1 MSSFRKTNNAKNER
15 KPFCK
20 VCQDAG
26 KSESEYTSHYVRTIP
41 DHNGNTTVICPTLLS
56 TECRYCSKLGHTTKF
71 CPVIANNKKNEE
83 RRNTLESKP
92 VVEKKV
98 IPKLIYNFAL
108 LAADSDSDEEN
119 TCKSNKKVRRPI
131 KKDTVA
137 VVPNKKD
144 AVAVPIEKADY
155 PLLPN
160 SISSVVHIEKKIM
173 TGWAA
178 IVAKTPV
185 KPEEIYIQELI
196 ANSIKQCIP
205 KIKKVV
211 VVVMPPAKKN
221 QRWADDTDT
230 EDCDL
235 ETEDR

>member
-56 TECRYCSKLGHTTKF
+56 TECRYCCKLGHTTKF

-98 IPKLIYNFAL
+98 IPKVIPKLIYNFAL

-119 TCKSNKKVRRPI
+119 TGKPNKKVRRPI
-131 KKDTVA
+131 KKDTV
-137 VVPNKKD
+137 

-160 SISSVVHIEKKIM
+160 SISSVVHTEKKIM

-196 ANSIKQCIP
+196 ANSIKQRIP

-230 EDCDL
+230 EESDL